1 MFGIILGLCLLIP
14 KKRKK
19 VTRILKDMNL
29 FFSRNSVTPQRTNR
43 YQNYE
48 LSIAR
53 REYALADGE
62 FIIYDRPNPGFYRQ
76 IKSLSLNYYLAGHGA
91 HRGTF
96 WTRGRLPQEF
106 CKPQEKEGSR
116 CFASGLA
123 KP

>member
-62 FIIYDRPNPGFYRQ
+62 LIIHNLRPSKPRF
-76 IKSLSLNYYLAGHGA
+76 LSPDQVLI
-91 HRGTF
+91 
-96 WTRGRLPQEF
+96 P
-106 CKPQEKEGSR
+106 
-116 CFASGLA
+116 
-123 KP
+123 